1 MIGYIFSAIALVA
14 VVVLALQFFM
24 YRGSDHGNK

>member
-1 MIGYIFSAIALVA
+1 MIGYIFSAIALIA

-24 YRGSDHGNK
+24 YKGSVHGDK